1 MSFTSML
8 FVFMFLPMALVLYYA
23 LGRKQLKDFVLL
35 ALSILF
41 YAAGS
46 YKYAALFIAVI
57 VVIVSLGRLLGSG
70 RIASVSGRRAILV
83 LGIIICT
90 GLLIYYKYTD
100 FGISIYNG
108 IFGKNVP
115 GLGLALP
122 LGISFFT
129 FKAISYLAD
138 IYTGKIK
145 LNKNPIH
152 DALYL
157 SFFAQVTSGP
167 LSRYNDMVYPPEL
180 DGVKGG
186 SLTLFSDGVYRFMLG
201 FCKKVLLAN
210 VLANIT
216 SEVFSASA
224 ADFSTAYAWLG
235 SICYSMELFY
245 DFSGYS
251 DMAIGLSQMFGYKCM
266 ENFNYPYMTESVA
279 GFWRRWH
286 ISLSQWFRDYIYI
299 PMGGSRNKSP
309 YRVYLNLLVVWLLTG
324 IWHGADWTFIA
335 WGLGYFVMI
344 AFERLTGLPKKIRS
358 KGGKLFYRIF
368 ALLFINCDWIL
379 FKSEN
384 IGAGLSFIK
393 KLFVCGANPAADARA
408 LFLLK
413 DYGVFIIAG
422 LLFCVPVIPFVERKL
437 EGKSALKSAFDFIKI
452 AAVAILF
459 IWSISFIVAGQ
470 NNPFAYANF

>member
-8 FVFMFLPMALVLYYA
+8 FVFMFLPVALILYFT
-23 LGRKQLKDFVLL
+23 LGRKMKDFVLL

-46 YKYAALFIAVI
+46 YKYAALF
-57 VVIVSLGRLLGSG
+57 VVIIFLVVVLGRLLGGGTIKSDAV
-70 RIASVSGRRAILV
+70 RKAILV
-83 LGIIICT
+83 LGIIICS

-108 IFGKNVP
+108 IFGKDIP
-115 GLGLALP
+115 GMGLALP

-138 IYTGKIK
+138 IYTGKAQ
-145 LNKNPIH
+145 LNKNPVH

-167 LSRYNDMVYPPEL
+167 LSRYSDMVFPET
-180 DGVKGG
+180 DGKRGAE
-186 SLTLFSDGVYRFMLG
+186 LTVFSDGVYRFMLG
-201 FCKKVLLAN
+201 FSKKVLLAN

-216 SEVFSASA
+216 GEVFSASA
-224 ADFSTAYAWLG
+224 ADFSTSYAWLG
-235 SICYSMELFY
+235 SICYSLELFY

-251 DMAIGLSQMFGYKCM
+251 DMAIGLSEMFGYKCM

-299 PMGGSRNKSP
+299 PMGGSRNKNP
-309 YRVYLNLLVVWLLTG
+309 YKVYLNLLVVWLLTG

-335 WGLGYFVMI
+335 WGLGYFVLI
-344 AFERLTGLPKKIRS
+344 SLERLTGLPKTIKT
-358 KGGKLFYRIF
+358 KAGKAAYRIF
-368 ALLFINCDWIL
+368 TLLFINCEWIL
-379 FKSEN
+379 FRSDK
-384 IGAGLSFIK
+384 IGAGFSFIR
-393 KLFVCGANPAADARA
+393 KLFICGANPAADARA
-408 LFLLK
+408 AFLLK
-413 DYGVFIIAG
+413 DYRIFIIAG
-422 LLFCVPVIPFVERKL
+422 LLFCMPVVPFIESKL
-437 EGKSALKSAFDFIKI
+437 EGNRALKSAFDLVKI
-452 AAVAILF
+452 IIVALLF
-459 IWSISFIVAGQ
+459 IWSMSFIVAGQ